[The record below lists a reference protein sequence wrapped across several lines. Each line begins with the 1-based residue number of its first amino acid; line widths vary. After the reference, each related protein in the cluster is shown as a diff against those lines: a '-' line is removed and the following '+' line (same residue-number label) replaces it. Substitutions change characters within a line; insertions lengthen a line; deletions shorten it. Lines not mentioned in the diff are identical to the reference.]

1 MRPARLPSGMS
12 RVAAAITSHTKNR
25 NCHILRHVLL
35 FITTWATKEV
45 NSKSLYSSSAG
56 LPREALNQTELRRWV
71 KKPGKAILKI
81 NRIVRPPGYPD
92 TGAVA
97 YEPSKVERK
106 WLTGDRKGRLC
117 ATASEPSMQEAA
129 KVWLSYSAHGAV
141 WAPAGHSPP
150 RPTAEQAEVLS
161 HFVVEANGHE
171 YKNPIEPLHGIAR
184 HPFGLHKRPM
194 GGCSSVPAG
203 AAGAGL
209 FDITYL
215 VIHNDCGRQA
225 VAGNQKPRVLLFDMG
240 VSEGFKGIRSGI
252 PATVSSGGGISPSM
266 PLFYRLYQDRCLE
279 PDAVFGWELN
289 KRISATQW
297 WGDAGPEIRNKVR
310 FYEVPVMEGELHE
323 AMQGKR
329 NPNSFLQMLKYVA
342 KPEDFV
348 AVKLD
353 IDTPAIEQTIVSVL
367 THRPDLASLID
378 EMFFEYHF
386 YFDGL
391 DFGWGGKNIKG
402 DVDTALGTMH
412 RLRALGIRAH
422 FWI

>member
-1 MRPARLPSGMS
+1 
-12 RVAAAITSHTKNR
+12 
-25 NCHILRHVLL
+25 
-35 FITTWATKEV
+35 
-45 NSKSLYSSSAG
+45 
-56 LPREALNQTELRRWV
+56 
-71 KKPGKAILKI
+71 
-81 NRIVRPPGYPD
+81 
-92 TGAVA
+92 
-97 YEPSKVERK
+97 
-106 WLTGDRKGRLC
+106 
-117 ATASEPSMQEAA
+117 
-129 KVWLSYSAHGAV
+129 
-141 WAPAGHSPP
+141 
-150 RPTAEQAEVLS
+150 
-161 HFVVEANGHE
+161 
-171 YKNPIEPLHGIAR
+171 
-184 HPFGLHKRPM
+184 
-194 GGCSSVPAG
+194 
-203 AAGAGL
+203 
-209 FDITYL
+209 
-215 VIHNDCGRQA
+215 
-225 VAGNQKPRVLLFDMG
+225 
-240 VSEGFKGIRSGI
+240 
-252 PATVSSGGGISPSM
+252 M

-329 NPNSFLQMLKYVA
+329 NPNSFLQMLKDVA